1 MKAWKLR
8 KFDNIWLSSEGDF
21 DDEEIDDFVKNFR
34 KVSET
39 YDLNSEFQ
47 KLLGGLGW
55 MCEGEQEVRTDK

>member
-34 KVSET
+34 KVSEA

-55 MCEGEQEVRTDK
+55 MREGKQEVRTDK